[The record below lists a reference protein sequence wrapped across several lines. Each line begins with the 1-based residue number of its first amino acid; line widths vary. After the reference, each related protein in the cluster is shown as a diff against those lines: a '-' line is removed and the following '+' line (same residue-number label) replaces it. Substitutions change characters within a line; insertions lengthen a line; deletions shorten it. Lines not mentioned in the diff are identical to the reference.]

1 MDFAR
6 FASAAGPSARRRDAV
21 DAGLSARRGYAADG
35 SAPPQSVR
43 KGFCTSL
50 LDSESTMHLGRIIGS
65 LVAST
70 KVPGL
75 DGIKFLLVQPLNR
88 DQVPV
93 GEPVVAA
100 DAVAMAGEGE
110 LVYFVASREAS
121 LALPEK
127 FVPVDHAIVGIVDQ
141 VSYLQDDEA

>member
-1 MDFAR
+1 
-6 FASAAGPSARRRDAV
+6 
-21 DAGLSARRGYAADG
+21 
-35 SAPPQSVR
+35 
-43 KGFCTSL
+43 
-50 LDSESTMHLGRIIGS
+50 MHLGRVIGS

-75 DGIKFLLVQPLNR
+75 DGIRFMLVQPLNR
-88 DQVPV
+88 DQVPE

-141 VSYLQDDEA
+141 VSYLEEHEL